1 MLYASTRSKTETYT
15 AQRTLWQDRAS
26 DGGFFVPLK
35 LPVFKRTEIIKLKN
49 RTPEDN
55 LALILNKFFRTE
67 FSGKEL
73 QFVIGQDYYRIVPI
87 RQKMLLAELWHNP
100 DGELDRI
107 VRILTRKI
115 SVQQRD
121 GEPGEWPKMAVRIG
135 LLFAIFGV
143 LADRGE
149 VSTIYPMDLAVP
161 AGDFFWPM
169 AAWYARRMGLPIG
182 TIICAS
188 CDSDGVRDLLHRGQI
203 RLDSVERTSF
213 APKYDC
219 TVPVGLERLI
229 YTLLGREE
237 VREFVRKLES
247 GGTYAVNAEQKRLL
261 SEGMYVS
268 VNNSV
273 RLAGGIPNV
282 FRTYGHVLCPYG
294 ALVYTAVM
302 DHQFI
307 TGKFNRVLMLCDDS
321 PEKSLDT
328 IARSMGIS
336 AAEAGRRLN
345 LE

>member
-26 DGGFFVPLK
+26 DGGCFVPLK
-35 LPVFKRTEIIKLKN
+35 LPVFRRTEIIKLKN

-73 QFVIGQDYYRIVPI
+73 QFALGRDYYKLVPI
-87 RQKMLLAELWHNP
+87 RQKMLMAELWHNP
-100 DGELDRI
+100 EGELERI
-107 VRILTRKI
+107 VRILVRKI
-115 SVQQRD
+115 SAEQRE
-121 GEPGEWPKMAVRIG
+121 GEPGEWPRMAVRIG
-135 LLFAIFGV
+135 LLFAVFGE

-161 AGDFFWPM
+161 AGDFSWPM
-169 AAWYARRMGLPIG
+169 AAWYARKMGLPIG
-182 TIICAS
+182 TVVCAS
-188 CDSDGVRDLLHRGQI
+188 CDNDGIRDLLHRGQI
-203 RLDSVERTSF
+203 RLEAAKGTSIVP
-213 APKYDC
+213 AYDC
-219 TVPVGLERLI
+219 GVPSGLERFI
-229 YTLLGREE
+229 YTALGREE
-237 VREFVRKLES
+237 AQEFARKLEH
-247 GGTYAVNAEQKRLL
+247 GGIYAVNPEQKRVL

-273 RLAGGIPNV
+273 RLAGMIPNAY
-282 FRTYGHVLCPYG
+282 RTYGHVFCPYG

-307 TGKFNRVLMLCDDS
+307 TGKLNKVLMLCEFS
-321 PEKSLDT
+321 PVLSRDT
-328 IARSMGIS
+328 VARSMGIS
-336 AAEAGRRLN
+336 AAELNRRLN